1 MAYKVIE
8 MFTDLHDDN
17 HRYEVGDSYPRKGHK
32 PSKARIEEL
41 LSEDNRRG
49 VALIKEVKTK
59 KKAKKKTA
67 DK

>member
-17 HRYEVGDSYPRKGHK
+17 HRYEVGDSYPRRGHK
-32 PSKARIEEL
+32 PSETRIAEL
-41 LSEDNRRG
+41 MSADNRRG
-49 VALIKEVKTK
+49 TALINEVKTK
-59 KKAKKKTA
+59 KKPKKKTA